1 MKSFTRCACADGV
14 KDGGRAGG
22 GGALRLPW
30 VVVGSHNFSKAA
42 WGELSTDG
50 RTLLGCKACY
60 PNPNPDPNPDPNPN
74 PNQDLRPWLLEVNH
88 NPSLTCDTPF
98 DHALKSGEG

>member
-1 MKSFTRCACADGV
+1 VLGV
-14 KDGGRAGG
+14 DI
-22 GGALRLPW
+22 
-30 VVVGSHNFSKAA
+30 
-42 WGELSTDG
+42 
-50 RTLLGCKACY
+50 LLDQVKVRVRVRVSVNPN